1 VSGERRDRVVVFGGW
16 GFVGARVR
24 QMWGDALEVVAPTH
38 AEVDVL
44 ETDAVAALLSA
55 AAPGVVLNLAAGAHV
70 DAAEAE
76 RGDRQGRVYALNADV
91 PGRLA
96 ELCRKRDTYLVHI
109 STDYVFDGAQTA
121 RAYREDDPPRPL
133 SWYGETKLAGEQGV
147 LQAHPAAGV
156 VRIEMPF
163 SGRAHTRTDFAR
175 TCLGRLEAGQP
186 IAGVT
191 DQRITPVF
199 LDDAIDA
206 LGQIVAHRY
215 AGLVHVASTTWT
227 TPYAYARAIAERL
240 GLRTE
245 LVQPTTFDAFS
256 GTRPA
261 PRPRFSWLDVTRFT
275 SEFGPNILRP
285 FDAELDAWAAQV
297 STARSRA

>member
-1 VSGERRDRVVVFGGW
+1 
-16 GFVGARVR
+16 VR
-24 QMWGDALEVVAPTH
+24 ELWGDALEVVAPTH

-44 ETDAVAALLSA
+44 DTDAVTALLRAVS
-55 AAPGVVLNLAAGAHV
+55 PSLVLNLAAGAHV

-76 RGDRQGRVYALNADV
+76 RGNRQGRVYAVNAGV

-96 ELCRKRDTYLVHI
+96 DLCRQRNTYLVHV
-109 STDYVFDGAQTA
+109 STDYVFDGTQSA
-121 RAYREDDPPRPL
+121 RAYREDDPPHPL
-133 SWYGETKLAGEQGV
+133 SWYGETKLAGEHGV
-147 LQAHPAAGV
+147 LQAHPAACV

-163 SGRAHTRTDFAR
+163 SGRVHTRTDFAR

-206 LGQIVAHRY
+206 LRQIVAQRY
-215 AGLVHVASTTWT
+215 AGRIHVASTTWT

-240 GLRTE
+240 GLPTE

-261 PRPRFSWLDVTRFT
+261 PRPKFSWLDVTRFT
-275 SEFGPNILRP
+275 SQFGPNVLRP
-285 FDAELDAWAAQV
+285 FEAELDAWVAQV
-297 STARSRA
+297 SSAMSRA